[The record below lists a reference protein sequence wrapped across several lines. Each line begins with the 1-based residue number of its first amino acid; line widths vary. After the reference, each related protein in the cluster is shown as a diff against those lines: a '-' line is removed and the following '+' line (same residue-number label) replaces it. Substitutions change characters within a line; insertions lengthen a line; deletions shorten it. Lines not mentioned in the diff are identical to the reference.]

1 MMNLKGR
8 NFLKLM
14 DYTPEEILYL
24 IDLAA
29 DLKKKKK
36 EGILHDSLIGK
47 NIALIFEK
55 TSTRT
60 RWQEREYSG
69 YSKSAWTYV

>member
-1 MMNLKGR
+1 MHFKIQTEKDGRMMNLKGR

-36 EGILHDSLIGK
+36 ERKKKPGHPSASL
-47 NIALIFEK
+47 LIKIFCYPK
-55 TSTRT
+55 LMLPLI
-60 RWQEREYSG
+60 
-69 YSKSAWTYV
+69 VI

>member
-36 EGILHDSLIGK
+36 KGLTDFVYKMYDLYHVEAIENAYMDLDSLIATG
-47 NIALIFEK
+47 
-55 TSTRT
+55 
-60 RWQEREYSG
+60 QP
-69 YSKSAWTYV
+69 AW